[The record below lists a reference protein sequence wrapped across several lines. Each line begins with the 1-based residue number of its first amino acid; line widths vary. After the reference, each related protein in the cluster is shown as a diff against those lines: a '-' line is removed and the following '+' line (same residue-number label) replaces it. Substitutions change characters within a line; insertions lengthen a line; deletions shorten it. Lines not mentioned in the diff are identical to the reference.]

1 MEKLTTR
8 AKHYLLVL
16 GYNKEDFADIEN
28 GRYRYFHDYNREIA
42 EEKAIRTLGV
52 ENWLSGVARAC
63 FHRTAVRT
71 CRYGNKII
79 YIERI

>member
-1 MEKLTTR
+1 MRLTIK

-28 GRYRYFHDYNREIA
+28 GRYRYLYNYEREIA
-42 EEKAIRTLGV
+42 GETAIRRLGV

-71 CRYGNKII
+71 CRYGNDII